1 MMVLS
6 LFQPFYLFF
15 THYYLCK
22 FQEVNT
28 LLVTNYGE
36 LETVL
41 NEILE
46 GKIQSLYLID
56 KFLMK
61 IELFL

>member
-1 MMVLS
+1 MVVLS
-6 LFQPFYLFF
+6 LFRPFYIFF

-46 GKIQSLYLID
+46 GKI
-56 KFLMK
+56 
-61 IELFL
+61 